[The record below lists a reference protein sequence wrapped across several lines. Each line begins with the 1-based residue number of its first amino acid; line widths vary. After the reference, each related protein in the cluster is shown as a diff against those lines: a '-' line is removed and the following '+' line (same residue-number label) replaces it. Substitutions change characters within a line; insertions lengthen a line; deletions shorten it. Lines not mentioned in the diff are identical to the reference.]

1 MSLIPASFRYQ
12 EFKPY
17 EWNNELVQ
25 IKSVV
30 NGEISFGTGD
40 GKDRNMSGER
50 LQVTFTAANADQ
62 TFNHDLKSIPI
73 GYLALTSSN
82 GGVIYNGSLQETDWT
97 NTTITLR
104 STTANNIVSLF
115 ILGK

>member
-25 IKSVV
+25 IKAVV
-30 NGEISFGTGD
+30 NGEISFGSLD

-50 LQVTFTAANADQ
+50 QLVTFTLANVDQ
-62 TFNHDLKSIPI
+62 TFNHDLKSIPL
-73 GYLALTSSN
+73 GYLTLTSSN
-82 GGVIYNGSLQETDWT
+82 GGVIYNGSLQQVDWT

-104 STTANNIVSLF
+104 STTANNKVSLF
-115 ILGK
+115 ILGS